1 MSVFNSE
8 NRTDHTKAL
17 AFMDPAGAVA
27 IQRYDMLKY
36 KQFDKL
42 TDKQL
47 GFFWRPEEVDVTKD
61 SNDFKNL
68 TDHERHIFTSNLKR
82 QILLDSVQG
91 RAPVE
96 AFSPIVSLPEIENWI
111 QTWTFSET
119 IHARSYTHIIR
130 NVYNNPS
137 KVFDELM
144 DIKEIVD
151 CAGDISKYYDALI
164 ETSMWYNLLGE
175 GTHQINGERNVT
187 VDLYELK
194 KLLWLTLMS
203 VNILEGVRF
212 YVSFACSWAF
222 AELKKM
228 EGNAKII
235 KLIARDENLH
245 LASTQMLLKI
255 LKTDDPDFAK
265 IAEETE
271 QECIDMFVDAVDQEK
286 AWADYLFKDGSMIG
300 LNTELLSDYIEWICT
315 RRMNNVNLKSPYKV
329 PQANPLPWTQK
340 WISGAEVQVAPQ
352 ETEISSYVIGGTK
365 QDVSNDTF
373 KGFSL

>member
-1 MSVFNSE
+1 MSVFDVE
-8 NRTDHTKAL
+8 NRVDHTKVT
-17 AFMDPAGAVA
+17 AFLDPSGGPT
-27 IQRYDMLKY
+27 IQRYDTLKY
-36 KQFDKL
+36 KQFDQL

-47 GFFWRPEEVDVTKD
+47 GFFWRPEEVDIYQDAK
-61 SNDFKNL
+61 DFKSL
-68 TDHERHIFTSNLKR
+68 TAHEQHIFTSNLKR

-96 AFSPIVSLPEIENWI
+96 AFAPVVSLPEIENWI

-119 IHARSYTHIIR
+119 IHSRSYTHIIR
-130 NVYNNPS
+130 NVYTNPS

-144 DIKEIVD
+144 DIAEIVD
-151 CAGDISKYYDALI
+151 CAEDISKYYDDLI
-164 ETSMWYNLLGE
+164 EMSAYYNLLGE
-175 GTHQINGERNVT
+175 GTHTVNGKKVV

-194 KLLWLTLMS
+194 KKLWLTLMS

-245 LASTQMLLKI
+245 LASTQMLLKL
-255 LKTDDPDFAK
+255 LKKDDPDFVK
-265 IAEETE
+265 ISQETE
-271 QECIDMFVDAVDQEK
+271 AECIQMFVDAVDQEK

-300 LNTELLSDYIEWICT
+300 LNTQLLSEYIEFICT
-315 RRMNNVNLKSPYKV
+315 RRMTNVGLKSPYNIKN
-329 PQANPLPWTQK
+329 NPLPWTQK

-365 QDVSNDTF
+365 QDVSEDTF